1 MSAPENSI
9 PQQET
14 QEIQQPQQENQSQ
27 HQQEPQEQKAIVTKK
42 ETESSTSSKNF
53 TFTSFHIKYTPEQ
66 RLEESKKMREKYSN
80 RIPILVESKC
90 DHIDNTNIQHKYLVP
105 EDMTLAHFAFVV
117 RSRISLKREE
127 SIFLLVST
135 KQTLVPSSQ
144 SIGQIHKTY
153 NENGFLYITLM
164 KENTFGEGN

>member
-14 QEIQQPQQENQSQ
+14 QSPQQETQ
-27 HQQEPQEQKAIVTKK
+27 PQEQEAIVTKK

-53 TFTSFHIKYTPEQ
+53 TFASFHNKYTPEQ

-90 DHIDNTNIQHKYLVP
+90 DNIDNSKIQHKYLVP

-117 RSRISLKREE
+117 RSRISLKKEE
-127 SIFLLVST
+127 AIFLLVST

-144 SIGQIHKTY
+144 AIGQIHKTY

-164 KENTFGEGN
+164 KENTFGGQ